1 MLNIVIWISGIL
13 LGIGAVACLVR
24 VAKGPSILDRVLA
37 LDVMLLIISAALC
50 LEMVLHRHTDYL
62 LFVVAACML
71 GFIGSVT
78 VSRFVSDQ
86 RNA

>member
-1 MLNIVIWISGIL
+1 MMTIEMWICGIMLGL
-13 LGIGAVACLVR
+13 ATVACLIR

-37 LDVMLLIISAALC
+37 LDVMLLIISVALC
-50 LEMVLHRHTDYL
+50 LEMVFNRHTDYL
-62 LFVVAACML
+62 LFVVVACTL

-78 VSRFVSDQ
+78 VSRYVSDQ

>member
-1 MLNIVIWISGIL
+1 MMNIVMWVCGVM
-13 LGIGAVACLVR
+13 LGLATVACLIR

-37 LDVMLLIISAALC
+37 LDVMLIIISVALC
-50 LEMVLHRHTDYL
+50 LEMVYNRHSDYL
-62 LFVVAACML
+62 LFVVVACTL

-78 VSRFVSDQ
+78 VSRYVSDQ

>member
-1 MLNIVIWISGIL
+1 MIEITVWIAGGIL
-13 LGIGAVACLVR
+13 ALGAIACLWR

-50 LEMVLHRHTDYL
+50 LDMALNRHTDYL
-62 LFVVAACML
+62 LFVVAACTL

-78 VSRFVSDQ
+78 VSRFVSDK